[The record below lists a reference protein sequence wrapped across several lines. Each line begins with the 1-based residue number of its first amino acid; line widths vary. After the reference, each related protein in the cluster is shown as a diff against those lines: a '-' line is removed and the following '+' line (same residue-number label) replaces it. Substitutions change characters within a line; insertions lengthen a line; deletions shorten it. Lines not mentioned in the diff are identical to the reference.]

1 MRGFIAFV
9 REQGIFGLAIGFIM
23 GTGVS
28 GLVSALVDD
37 LINPSLSLLFGSVV
51 NLETLS
57 LTLNGV
63 VFRYGHFISVFVD
76 FLVLA
81 FVVYLLFKYFGK
93 NLGKIEI
100 KAPIKK

>member
-1 MRGFIAFV
+1 MKGFVKFV

-28 GLVSALVDD
+28 GLVSALVED
-37 LINPSLSLLFGSVV
+37 LINPALSLLFGSVV
-51 NLETLS
+51 NLEN
-57 LTLNGV
+57 LTLNLNGV
-63 VFRYGHFISVFVD
+63 IFKYGHFISVFTD

-93 NLGKIEI
+93 SLGKIEI
-100 KAPIKK
+100 KAPVKK